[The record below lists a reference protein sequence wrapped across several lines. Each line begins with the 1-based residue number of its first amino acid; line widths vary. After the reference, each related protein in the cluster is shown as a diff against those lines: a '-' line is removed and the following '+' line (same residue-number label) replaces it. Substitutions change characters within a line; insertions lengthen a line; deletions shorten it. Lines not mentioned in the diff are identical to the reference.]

1 MSRFGEIDSKR
12 KVLCWKKKLI
22 KNWNVNVVNIVNSK
36 LVKTKANSKYCIGYL
51 DRAIRPL
58 VLIRLKINE
67 HFKTFKCK

>member
-1 MSRFGEIDSKR
+1 M
-12 KVLCWKKKLI
+12 LKKKLI
-22 KNWNVNVVNIVNSK
+22 KSWNVNVVNIVNSK

-58 VLIRLKINE
+58 ALIRLKINE